1 MVTHLSVMSILL
13 PSNTCCCLW
22 TKLMLLALLVGL
34 TRGPRDLKALD
45 ASWMWVSHV
54 LRSLLE
60 LAWRYTITINNFASL

>member
-1 MVTHLSVMSILL
+1 MSSYITKTAHLSVMSMLL

-34 TRGPRDLKALD
+34 TLGPRDLKALD

-60 LAWRYTITINNFASL
+60 LA